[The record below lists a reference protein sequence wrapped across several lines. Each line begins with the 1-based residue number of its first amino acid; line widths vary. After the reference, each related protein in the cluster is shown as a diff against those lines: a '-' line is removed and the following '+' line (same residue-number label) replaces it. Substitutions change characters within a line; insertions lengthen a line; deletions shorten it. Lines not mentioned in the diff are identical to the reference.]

1 MYQDKDQ
8 YEVLVI
14 VILNMTRYGFLL
26 VLLCLAAAADRA
38 RGEDGTQQ
46 RTRFV
51 FNIFKIYFKI
61 LQFWENVLI

>member
-26 VLLCLAAAADRA
+26 VLLCLVAAADRA
-38 RGEDGTQQ
+38 RGEDSTQQ
-46 RTRFV
+46 RTRFEI
-51 FNIFKIYFKI
+51 NII
-61 LQFWENVLI
+61 